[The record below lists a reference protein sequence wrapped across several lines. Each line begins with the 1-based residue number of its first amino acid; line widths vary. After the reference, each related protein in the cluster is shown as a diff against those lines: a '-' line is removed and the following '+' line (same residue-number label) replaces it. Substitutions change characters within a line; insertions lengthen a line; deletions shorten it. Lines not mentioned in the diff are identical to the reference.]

1 MEPQL
6 GQNLTLSERKARI
19 NKVKGRQ
26 MKEGLTPNALASI
39 WRHLSGR
46 VLPSSFLPF
55 RIGDSTFTLLLI
67 FHPAS
72 SVSLNRERDL

>member
-19 NKVKGRQ
+19 NRVKGRQ

-46 VLPSSFLPF
+46 VLPSLLPF

-67 FHPAS
+67 FHLTS
-72 SVSLNRERDL
+72 SVSLNKEGGL